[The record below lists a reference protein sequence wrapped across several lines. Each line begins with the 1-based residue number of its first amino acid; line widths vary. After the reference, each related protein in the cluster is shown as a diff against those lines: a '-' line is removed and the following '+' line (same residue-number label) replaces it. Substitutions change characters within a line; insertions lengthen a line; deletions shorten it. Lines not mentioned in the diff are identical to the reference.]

1 MTLSL
6 PANRLGTGA
15 YVPTWPGP
23 SLKDP
28 RWADLERAAVDLEAI
43 GVDAVWASDEPGFW
57 EPWSILPA
65 LAATTKRVEL
75 GPLILCTAYR
85 APAMVASMAAG
96 LDEVSGGRLIL
107 GLGAGVGPADPRW
120 PRLGYDSAKHIG
132 RFAEAVEVTTRL
144 LRETEPLEH
153 DGDFFHLAGG
163 RLKPRGPRPVGPP
176 VWVAAGRPR
185 TLAVAARFGDAV
197 NWTDGLTDPASVR
210 EAMAAVRTACEA
222 VDRDPASLP
231 LTGWVRLELEA
242 GKSAVREGTLPGD
255 GVRVIATLQEMHAAG
270 LRHVT
275 LFAGDR
281 DDTKA
286 YPALTPRAI
295 DLLGPIIEALRG

>member
-6 PANRLGTGA
+6 PAGRLGTGA
-15 YVPTWPGP
+15 YVPAWPGP
-23 SLKDP
+23 SLEKP
-28 RWADLERAAVDLEAI
+28 RWADLRRAAIDLEAI
-43 GVDAVWASDEPGFW
+43 GIDSVWAADEPGFW

-65 LAATTKRVEL
+65 LAAATKRVEL

-107 GLGAGVGPADPRW
+107 GLGAGVGPTDPRW
-120 PRLGYDSAKHIG
+120 AKLGYDSEKHIS
-132 RFAEAVEVTTRL
+132 RFAEAVEITTRL
-144 LRETEPLEH
+144 LRETDPLEH
-153 DGDFFHLAGG
+153 DGALFHLAGA
-163 RLKPRGPRPVGPP
+163 RLKPRGPRPDGPP

-197 NWTDGLTDPASVR
+197 NWTDGLTDAGSVR
-210 EAMAAVRTACEA
+210 DAMAAVRTACEA

-242 GKSAVREGTLPGD
+242 GASPVRDGTLPGD
-255 GVRVIATLQEMHAAG
+255 DVRVIATLQEMHAAG

-275 LFAGDR
+275 IFAGDPA
-281 DDTKA
+281 DTNA
-286 YPALTPRAI
+286 YPALTSKAI